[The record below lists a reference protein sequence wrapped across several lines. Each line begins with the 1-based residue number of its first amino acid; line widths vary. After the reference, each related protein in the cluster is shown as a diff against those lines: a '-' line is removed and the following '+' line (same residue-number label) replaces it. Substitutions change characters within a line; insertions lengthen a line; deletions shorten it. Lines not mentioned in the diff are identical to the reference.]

1 MTLTAEK
8 LERRLNDLAEE
19 ASRSGG
25 RFGKK
30 SGLEGLNNYSS
41 NWQQTTTQTTTTRP
55 VRPKSRWPL
64 GVNGCATLFGGIPA
78 KTVCCAVFP

>member
-30 SGLEGLNNYSS
+30 
-41 NWQQTTTQTTTTRP
+41 
-55 VRPKSRWPL
+55 K
-64 GVNGCATLFGGIPA
+64 AD
-78 KTVCCAVFP
+78 